1 MGNPI
6 LYIVIPCY
14 NEEAVLPLTSGMF
27 LKKIKD
33 LAAAGKI
40 SDKSRILFVND
51 GSKDKTWDI
60 IRSLAEADE
69 HYRGVCLSRNRGH
82 QNALLAGL
90 MTAKDL
96 ADVTISID
104 CDGQD
109 DINAMDAMIDEYLA
123 GMDVVYGVR
132 SKRET
137 DTWFKRTTAEG
148 FYKVMKALGADV
160 VFNHAD
166 YRLLSK
172 RALEGLAE
180 FREVNLFLR
189 GLVPL
194 VGYRCSSVYY
204 ERAERIAG
212 ESHYPLKKMLAF
224 AFDGIT
230 SLSVKPLRLITLA
243 GMLQSQPPKT
253 YISVRPERYSHGLIT
268 ESREFV
274 INLPTAALVRAI
286 DYCGVRSGRDESKFE
301 AMHLTALAASQ
312 VSCPLVGESPV
323 NLECRVTDIVKL
335 GGSHDMFIADIV
347 AVNVDEELL
356 DEKGRL
362 RLAKAG
368 LCTYAHGEYFALG
381 KKIGDFGF
389 SVKKKK
395 KKPQYDRRK

>member
-1 MGNPI
+1 MSKQVWKGSALVAPVPPA
-6 LYIVIPCY
+6 LVSCGTL
-14 NEEAVLPLTSGMF
+14 EAPNVLTV
-27 LKKIKD
+27 
-33 LAAAGKI
+33 AW
-40 SDKSRILFVND
+40 
-51 GSKDKTWDI
+51 T
-60 IRSLAEADE
+60 
-69 HYRGVCLSRNRGH
+69 
-82 QNALLAGL
+82 
-90 MTAKDL
+90 
-96 ADVTISID
+96 
-104 CDGQD
+104 
-109 DINAMDAMIDEYLA
+109 
-123 GMDVVYGVR
+123 
-132 SKRET
+132 
-137 DTWFKRTTAEG
+137 
-148 FYKVMKALGADV
+148 
-160 VFNHAD
+160 
-166 YRLLSK
+166 
-172 RALEGLAE
+172 
-180 FREVNLFLR
+180 
-189 GLVPL
+189 
-194 VGYRCSSVYY
+194 
-204 ERAERIAG
+204 
-212 ESHYPLKKMLAF
+212 
-224 AFDGIT
+224 
-230 SLSVKPLRLITLA
+230 

-286 DYCGVRSGRDESKFE
+286 DYCGVRSGRDESQFE
-301 AMHLTALAASQ
+301 AMPLTAPAASQ